1 MFNAIS
7 KFFSASSPAAEAP
20 LDPKLAVAALLVH
33 LIDIDGQTT
42 EQERQVVSNVLQEHF
57 ELNKEQVEKLITLAH
72 QKDSEAVDFY
82 QFTSIITRMEM
93 EQRIEIIAMMW
104 RVVFSDG
111 KNHEMEDNMVWRVAE
126 LIGVSARERTQLRKQ
141 FAPDS

>member
-7 KFFSASSPAAEAP
+7 KFFSASSPTVEAP

-42 EQERQVVSNVLQEHF
+42 EQERQVVSSVLQEHF
-57 ELNKEQVEKLITLAH
+57 ELDREQVEKLITLAH

-126 LIGVSARERTQLRKQ
+126 LIGVSARERTQLRKT
-141 FAPDS
+141 FAADS